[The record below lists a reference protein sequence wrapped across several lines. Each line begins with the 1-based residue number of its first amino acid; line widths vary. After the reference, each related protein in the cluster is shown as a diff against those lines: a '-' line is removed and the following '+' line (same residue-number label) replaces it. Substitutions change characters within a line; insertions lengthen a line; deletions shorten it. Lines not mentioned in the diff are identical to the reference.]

1 MTKNTMEKNTM
12 ETKPRKPGQKR
23 QAAGEQA
30 EPARLRRRTRARAK
44 QPNTPSG
51 NITRCLPELYMPDK
65 KTSKRIMPE
74 AVEAM
79 QRWQE
84 STFRSGIPKRKTETF
99 G

>member
-1 MTKNTMEKNTM
+1 MTKNTME
-12 ETKPRKPGQKR
+12 TKPPRKPGQKR

-30 EPARLRRRTRARAK
+30 EPARLRRRTRAQAK
-44 QPNTPSG
+44 QPNTSSG
-51 NITRCLPELYMPDK
+51 NITRCLPELYMPDR
-65 KTSKRIMPE
+65 KTSKRITPE